1 MAGTGNIH
9 MSPQEMEAE
18 AAGFERDNENFLEV
32 IHSMRNRV
40 NSLCETWEGRSSE
53 NFSMQF
59 SDLEPGFSSTSE
71 LILSIAQ
78 QLRDISAALQDAD
91 EQIAAKIGVQ

>member
-1 MAGTGNIH
+1 MAATGNIH

-18 AAGFERDNENFLEV
+18 AAGFERDNESFLEV
-32 IHSMRNRV
+32 VNSMRSRV
-40 NSLCETWEGRSSE
+40 TSLCETWEGRSSE
-53 NFSMQF
+53 SFAEQF
-59 SDLEPGFSSTSE
+59 SDLEPGFSATSE
-71 LILSIAQ
+71 LITSIAQ